1 MNDIKI
7 VAKNRKASFEYF
19 ILEKFEAGIELHG
32 SEIKSIRAGQA
43 SIAEAFVQIENQEA
57 WLINSHVAKYD
68 QASIFNHDPK
78 RKRKLLLHKKEI
90 KEIWNSIRQKGL
102 TVIPTILYLSNGKAK
117 IEIAL
122 AKGKKMYD
130 KRESIARRDQ
140 ERENSRNRKIRE

>member
-1 MNDIKI
+1 MNGIKI
-7 VAKNRKASFEYF
+7 VAKNRKANFEYF
-19 ILEKFEAGIELHG
+19 LLEKFEAGIELHG

-57 WLINSHVAKYD
+57 WLVNSHIAKYD

-90 KEIWNSIRQKGL
+90 REIWNSVRQKGL

-130 KRESIARRDQ
+130 KRESIARKDQ